1 MANQNNDDSIREE
14 LGGLGQEAKGHVKE
28 GLGNLTGDRSL
39 ERSGERD
46 QAIGDARAE
55 SNNVLDESDGVRGGT
70 LGAGGASDYRDRYK
84 GRLVTGL
91 YRTPDEAQR
100 AYDDLTTRH
109 GYRNEDVS
117 VLMTDETRKRHYGDV
132 TPGTELHDE
141 GEGNQALKGLGV
153 GSAIGGTLGAII
165 AAVAAVG
172 SNLVLPGLGLVIAGP
187 LAAAF
192 AGAGAGGAT
201 GGLLGAL
208 IGSGIPEDRAKEY
221 ETGLREGGIVLGT
234 HARDDAHAA
243 ELERDYQSWGGRD
256 VVR

>member
-1 MANQNNDDSIREE
+1 MANQNRDDSVREE
-14 LGGLGQEAKGHVKE
+14 IGGLGQEAKGHIKE

-55 SNNVLDESDGVRGGT
+55 SNDVLAESDGVRAGT
-70 LGAGGASDYRDRYK
+70 AGAPAYGDRYK

-100 AYDDLTTRH
+100 AYDELTTRH
-109 GYRNEDVS
+109 GYRNDDVS
-117 VLMTDETRKRHYGDV
+117 VLMTDDTRKRYYGDAK
-132 TPGTELHDE
+132 PGTELDKD
-141 GEGNQALKGLGV
+141 GDGNKALEGLGV
-153 GSAIGGTLGAII
+153 GSAIGGTLGAVI
-165 AAVAAVG
+165 AAIAAVG
-172 SNLVLPGLGLVIAGP
+172 SNLVLPGLGLVVAGP

-221 ETGLREGGIVLGT
+221 ETGLQEGGIVLGT
-234 HARDDAHAA
+234 HARDDAHAV
-243 ELERDYQSWGGRD
+243 ELERDYQTWGGRD